1 MDRYSGQIHAPASQR
16 HLDANDRSPRFPS
29 KIATI
34 FSGWRGCV
42 RLAACL
48 LFAIVFATHAT
59 AQPPGTTPLPEII
72 RGESGG
78 ITPDA
83 FLFLDESGTPVV
95 MPRMSFEE
103 IDRLR
108 RLEQGIQVQDRRAT
122 LQRINLVGSAH
133 DQRAEFELDCHF
145 VIDPRSTREGTSTPI
160 VLDLGLNGFHLLEPA
175 MVQMVPNDDDASH
188 NKGSGERDSDLD
200 TESDEA
206 SSDAG
211 PERELARAFVRVAQS
226 KAAARD
232 ELLDAASSATT
243 NGNTALGNSSRANAG
258 LSYELVL
265 PAEAASPN
273 NPIDCICKLKMSTRV
288 RRLGPLTSFLPL
300 SLPTVPT
307 RVEISVDPLQW
318 DPNKSSPPLITAEIV
333 GNGREVL
340 RQLARRESDSED
352 ESKRR
357 SRFEIDSQG
366 GEFAFKWQ
374 WLPSATQAARLLETE
389 SNATLRWESP
399 ADPPTMQVQMIVR
412 NLRGQLD
419 DFEIELPERAVLLG
433 SPEVA
438 INEDN
443 RENGLSPDTNGGDEV
458 SDTAFETGTAMDV
471 SDSGWTMTLLG
482 DDPPNSATSQ
492 TQPKTNPL
500 PESSSAPTRR
510 VRFSTDRADAM
521 TSTSLV
527 EVRLQLRLPVPEA
540 SATTPWIMQLPRVP
554 DAIGHRGTVTVVTAE
569 DHRLRWR
576 PRLGVEAIASDAAT
590 VNVGERAQTFRFL
603 RDAFQLPVWLSGK
616 QRQQRLKIAI
626 DLSMTNRLAR
636 SVMTVQSS
644 GAGIDPQDMQLDLS
658 GWHLTHLTADDAE
671 TELDVSI
678 SEGLVQW
685 QADASDGKWPRQ
697 YVITCER
704 VVTEQMVSDPLTLT
718 LPKLQTNESS
728 SAVTEASLHVTDAK
742 RLQWSVDLSQSE
754 NLQRINNDSSSRF
767 RLLSVD
773 GPWNVTG
780 NFTERPLRLSLAG
793 GTSMGTQGN
802 QWISQTRWT
811 LTSTIDLEG
820 ILPFEIPTP
829 YEQNV
834 QWTSVVDGVPAMVRE
849 SESDS
854 HSDGWVKYE
863 IVTPRLSV
871 GTHEIE
877 LVSRSLLRDL
887 LHAPKISKTLI
898 RPESEAV
905 NGIEPS
911 AVVDDTGDAN
921 TIANGSAETSDQP
934 TLANGENSPSDASEQ
949 DGVSE
954 NSQDGALG
962 SATDHPSNT
971 DPPPIVDQILVAIPT
986 PIADQVTLE
995 KDYRLNLPN
1004 SVTDGVGQIWI
1015 ATVGDERLLAGT
1027 RQLASPENGAAPI
1040 LTNEWSLTSIPDAP
1054 FSLRFQQESLEE
1066 SPVRVTRAVLRSLV
1080 GQRTRHEQLIA
1091 VVEGGQQISIGLSE
1105 QLKTIRI
1112 ETRLN
1117 GNLIATSRGRSGLR
1131 IDIPAIA
1138 SANPTQTNESAPPSR
1153 HLLDIRLWT
1162 ETEASPWWTSIE
1174 PLMQLPIGSAQIDW
1188 QLSVPTDSHLFWASS
1203 SCGRLMRW
1211 EREQLRLSRQP
1222 IVDDTEL
1229 LEWVTFPFQDNT
1241 SLLSSL
1247 KESTANAAF
1256 TVPSNQY
1263 LFYSSDPYSFSALT
1277 VSRTLMWLAVG
1288 SLSLLLAASTQL
1300 FPKSR
1305 HPFAIILLAV
1315 VLAGVLVAAPDGV
1328 IVTAQLIMISL
1339 VLVAVFY
1346 AISALISPPTSERV
1360 LQSSGASRASEKIPP
1375 YGSTHLNR
1383 KGQGSSPGSRSVT
1396 HESADPHA
1404 PSGSSR
1410 RRVDSGQRS
1419 NEGLDSLPNSLDE
1432 GIDEEGATA
1441 SHSPGTSS

>member
-1 MDRYSGQIHAPASQR
+1 MSLPERARWLG
-16 HLDANDRSPRFPS
+16 FV
-29 KIATI
+29 T
-34 FSGWRGCV
+34 
-42 RLAACL
+42 CL
-48 LFAIVFATHAT
+48 LFAFVLSHDVS
-59 AQPPGTTPLPEII
+59 AQPPGTTPSPEVV

-122 LQRINLVGSAH
+122 LQRNNLVGSVH

-145 VIDPRSTREGTSTPI
+145 VIDPRSTREGSSAPI

-175 MVQMVPNDDDASH
+175 IVRTAPNADDFGAAG
-188 NKGSGERDSDLD
+188 NPGENNSD
-200 TESDEA
+200 
-206 SSDAG
+206 
-211 PERELARAFVRVAQS
+211 RELANAFVRVAQTKS
-226 KAAARD
+226 TARD
-232 ELLDAASSATT
+232 ELMDPAASVT
-243 NGNTALGNSSRANAG
+243 NGNGALGNSSRSNAG

-265 PAEAASPN
+265 PAEAASPD
-273 NPIDCICKLKMSTRV
+273 NPVDCVCKLKMSTRV

-307 RVEISVDPLQW
+307 RVEVSVDPHQKESS
-318 DPNKSSPPLITAEIV
+318 NTSPPLITAEIV

-340 RQLARRESDSED
+340 RQLARRESDD
-352 ESKRR
+352 ESRRR

-374 WLPSATQAARLLETE
+374 WLPSATEAARLLETE

-399 ADPPTMQVQMIVR
+399 ADPPTMQVRMIVR

-419 DFEIELPERAVLLG
+419 NFDIELPERAVLLG
-433 SPEVA
+433 SPEVV
-438 INEDN
+438 INDDN
-443 RENGLSPDTNGGDEV
+443 RESPLSPGTNGNDEV
-458 SDTAFETGTAMDV
+458 SETAFDDTAFETGNAIDV
-471 SDSGWTMTLLG
+471 ADSGWTMTLLG
-482 DDPPNSATSQ
+482 NDQPNQPAAQNQSAIENKRETDASQ
-492 TQPKTNPL
+492 A
-500 PESSSAPTRR
+500 SGSASTRR
-510 VRFSTDRADAM
+510 VRFSSDRADAM

-540 SATTPWIMQLPRVP
+540 SATTPWTMQLPRVP

-576 PRLGVEAIASDAAT
+576 PRLGVEAIASDATT

-616 QRQQRLKIAI
+616 QRQQRLKIAME
-626 DLSMTNRLAR
+626 LSITRRLAR

-644 GAGIDPQDMQLDLS
+644 GAGIDPQDMQLELS
-658 GWHLTHLTADDAE
+658 GWQLTHLTADEAE

-704 VVTEQMVSDPLTLT
+704 VVTEAMASEPLTLA

-728 SAVTEASLHVTDAK
+728 SAVTEATLDITDAK
-742 RLQWSVDLSQSE
+742 RLQWSVDLSQSD

-773 GPWNVTG
+773 GPWSVTG
-780 NFTERPLRLSLAG
+780 NFTERPLRLSLSG
-793 GTSMGTQGN
+793 STTMGTQGN

-811 LTSTIDLEG
+811 LTSTVDLEG
-820 ILPFEIPTP
+820 ILQFEIPTP
-829 YEQNV
+829 YQQSV

-849 SESDS
+849 SESRS
-854 HSDGWVKYE
+854 LSDGWVKYE

-877 LVSRSLLRDL
+877 LISRSVLRDLFHAPEASQSLLRVDSDPATVESKVETDSTTDDGEVASVTEQ
-887 LHAPKISKTLI
+887 APT
-898 RPESEAV
+898 E
-905 NGIEPS
+905 
-911 AVVDDTGDAN
+911 
-921 TIANGSAETSDQP
+921 P
-934 TLANGENSPSDASEQ
+934 TLASLESAPIDDSQREETSERDPNLANSRGDAAGNSSDRSTDMETPSI
-949 DGVSE
+949 
-954 NSQDGALG
+954 
-962 SATDHPSNT
+962 T
-971 DPPPIVDQILVAIPT
+971 DQILIAIPT

-995 KDYRLNLPN
+995 KDYRLSLPN

-1015 ATVGDERLLAGT
+1015 TTVGDERLLPGI
-1027 RQLASPENGAAPI
+1027 RQVASDKATSPMQ
-1040 LTNEWSLTSIPDAP
+1040 TSEWSLTSIPDAP
-1054 FSLRFQQESLEE
+1054 FSLKFRQESLEE
-1066 SPVRVTRAVLRSLV
+1066 TPVRVTRAVLRSLV
-1080 GQRTRHEQLIA
+1080 GQNTRHEQLIA
-1091 VVEGGQQISIGLSE
+1091 VVEGGRQISIGLSE

-1112 ETRLN
+1112 ETRLD
-1117 GNLIATSRGRSGLR
+1117 GNRIEPARSRRGLR
-1131 IDIPAIA
+1131 IDIPANTGA
-1138 SANPTQTNESAPPSR
+1138 GPTSSNVPDPSSL

-1162 ETEASPWWTSIE
+1162 ETEASPWWTNIE

-1211 EREQLRLSRQP
+1211 QREQLRLSRQP
-1222 IVDDTEL
+1222 LADDTEL
-1229 LEWVTFPFQDNT
+1229 LEWVTFPFQDNAA
-1241 SLLSSL
+1241 LLGSL
-1247 KESTANAAF
+1247 KESTTNAAF

-1263 LFYSSDPYSFSALT
+1263 LFYSSDPYAFSALT

-1315 VLAGVLVAAPDGV
+1315 VLAGVLVTAPDGV

-1360 LQSSGASRASEKIPP
+1360 LQPSGASRASEKIPP
-1375 YGSTHLNR
+1375 YGSTHVNR
-1383 KGQGSSPGSRSVT
+1383 KSQGSSPGSRPAAV
-1396 HESADPHA
+1396 ESADIPGLG
-1404 PSGSSR
+1404 GSSR

-1419 NEGLDSLPNSLDE
+1419 NDDLESSPNALDE
-1432 GIDEEGATA
+1432 GMDEEGATT
-1441 SHSPGTSS
+1441 SHSPGPPS